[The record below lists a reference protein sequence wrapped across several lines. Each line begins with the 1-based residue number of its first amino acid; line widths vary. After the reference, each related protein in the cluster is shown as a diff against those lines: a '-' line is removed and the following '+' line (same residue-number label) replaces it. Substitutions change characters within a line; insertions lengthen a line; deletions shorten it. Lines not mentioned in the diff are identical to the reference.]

1 MFLPSDIQSIP
12 KEITSRTST
21 RTILVGILVNDDF
34 RLRTWLQLV
43 HVFGRI
49 TQGTL
54 EMTKLQE
61 QLANPIPVE
70 ETIPK
75 KELMSLLECPVCLD
89 HFKPPLQVY
98 KICFAQYWS
107 FINIPPDMAM
117 SRRPCYLLE
126 LQNQARVEGVPP
138 VSRQEVQ
145 KLLKKQDPWR
155 IIEKD
160 VPRVGRKEGS
170 RSWWEDRSCC
180 RGG

>member
-49 TQGTL
+49 TQ

-61 QLANPIPVE
+61 QLSNPNPVE

-75 KELMSLLECPVCLD
+75 KDLMSLLECPVCLD
-89 HFKPPLQVY
+89 HFKPTLQVY
-98 KICFAQYWS
+98 KILFCPVLILYQHSSRYG
-107 FINIPPDMAM
+107 NVQKAM
-117 SRRPCYLLE
+117 LSVGVAKSGQSWRGAPSVASRSTETSQETGSLKNYRERCS
-126 LQNQARVEGVPP
+126 Q
-138 VSRQEVQ
+138 SRQERRKS
-145 KLLKKQDPWR
+145 KLM
-155 IIEKD
+155 
-160 VPRVGRKEGS
+160 
-170 RSWWEDRSCC
+170 
-180 RGG
+180 RG

>member
-49 TQGTL
+49 TQGIL

-61 QLANPIPVE
+61 QLSNPNPVE

-75 KELMSLLECPVCLD
+75 KDLMSLLECPVCLD
-89 HFKPPLQVY
+89 HFKPTLQVY
-98 KICFAQYWS
+98 KILFCPVLILYQHSSRYG
-107 FINIPPDMAM
+107 NVQKAM
-117 SRRPCYLLE
+117 LS
-126 LQNQARVEGVPP
+126 VGVAKSGQSWWGAP
-138 VSRQEVQ
+138 VSCQEVQ

-180 RGG
+180 RGE